1 MSQRLL
7 RVRELL
13 KREIGLILSRD
24 YDFNALVTIN
34 AVDVTPDLRK
44 GHVFIGIIGADGRDN
59 AIVARLNRERG
70 NIQRRLAKRVV
81 LKFTPQLHFKVDG
94 SVERGVRTLALLEA
108 LDDKVTD
115 VAGAQA
121 DLSADEDGEEGQPGG
136 MIADTEERSD
146 NKNA

>member
-13 KREIGLILSRD
+13 KREIGSILSRD

-44 GHVFIGIIGADGRDN
+44 GHVFIGIIGDDGGGN
-59 AIVARLNRERG
+59 AIVARLNRDRG
-70 NIQRRLAKRVV
+70 SIQRQLAKRVV
-81 LKFTPQLHFKVDG
+81 LKFTPKLHFKVDG
-94 SVERGVRTLALLEA
+94 SVERGVRTLSLLEA
-108 LDDKVTD
+108 LEQEGTD
-115 VAGAQA
+115 PGGAHSE
-121 DLSADEDGEEGQPGG
+121 LIADEDGEDEGPGEI
-136 MIADTEERSD
+136 MPDAEERSD